1 MARTRYRKPP
11 SPEPVLAAI
20 VIALCASFAI
30 FIPNYRDPQNYLDL
44 TKYLVEIGIV
54 GLVMTYVIITGGI
67 DLSVGSVLALS
78 AVCLGL
84 AWQGLGISI
93 WAAAVLAVLT
103 GTLAGLLN
111 GGLIVGLHIP
121 PLIATLGTMAA
132 LRGVA
137 LGVTRGRSTAGFP
150 ETFEALGRGFYAVGG
165 LQVPAQFVLLLVLA
179 VFAGVVLGRTRFG
192 RYVYAIGLSEPG
204 ARYAGLPVD
213 LSKLLIYT
221 ACGTAAGLAGAIA
234 ASRFQTAKPDLG
246 ISFEL
251 DVITACVV
259 GGVSI
264 YGGRGTILG
273 TMLGLFFVGIVRR
286 GLTFRD
292 VKGEVQDI
300 VVGAVLIL
308 AVFVHQVLVP
318 ALLNLL
324 EQRRTAE
331 EGTP

>member
-1 MARTRYRKPP
+1 MTTRYRRAP

-20 VIALCASFAI
+20 LVLLWVGFAI
-30 FIPNYRDPQNYLDL
+30 AIPNFRDPQNYLDL

-54 GLVMTYVIITGGI
+54 GLAMTYVIITGGI
-67 DLSVGSVLALS
+67 DLSVGSVVGLS

-84 AWQGLGISI
+84 SWQELSLSV
-93 WAAAVLAVLT
+93 WAAVLVAI
-103 GTLAGLLN
+103 LAGAAAGLAN
-111 GGLIVGLHIP
+111 GGFIVGLRIP

-137 LGVTRGRSTAGFP
+137 LGVTQGRSVAGFP
-150 ETFEALGRGFYAVGG
+150 EGFAALGRGFYSVAG
-165 LQVPAQFVLLLVLA
+165 LDIPAQFALLLLLA
-179 VFAGVVLGRTRFG
+179 VLAGVVLARTRFG
-192 RYVYAIGLSEPG
+192 RYVYAIGLNEPG
-204 ARYAGLPVD
+204 ARYAALPVD
-213 LSKLLIYT
+213 MSKLLIYT
-221 ACGTAAGLAGAIA
+221 ACGAAAGLAGAIA
-234 ASRFQTAKPDLG
+234 TSRFQTAKPDLG

-273 TMLGLFFVGIVRR
+273 TMLGLFFVGSLRR
-286 GLTFRD
+286 GLTFLE

-300 VVGAVLIL
+300 VVGAVLVL

-318 ALLNLL
+318 AVMNLL
-324 EQRRTAE
+324 EQRRTAK
-331 EGTP
+331 EGAS

>member
-1 MARTRYRKPP
+1 VTSRYRKAPP
-11 SPEPVLAAI
+11 PEPVLAAI
-20 VIALCASFAI
+20 LVLLWVGFAI
-30 FIPNYRDPQNYLDL
+30 AIPKFREGQNYLEM

-54 GLVMTYVIITGGI
+54 GLAMTYVIITGGI
-67 DLSVGSVLALS
+67 DLSVGSVVGLS

-84 AWQGLGISI
+84 SWQDLGIGI
-93 WAAAVLAVLT
+93 WAAVLVAVVA
-103 GTLAGLLN
+103 GAAAGLLN
-111 GGLIVGLHIP
+111 GGLVVALRIP

-137 LGVTRGRSTAGFP
+137 LGITHGRSVTGFP
-150 ETFEALGRGFYAVGG
+150 QRFEALGRGFYSIAG
-165 LQVPAQFVLLLVLA
+165 LEIPAQFALLLLLAILSGVLLA
-179 VFAGVVLGRTRFG
+179 RTRFG
-192 RYVYAIGLSEPG
+192 RYVYAIGLNEPG

-213 LSKLLIYT
+213 MSKLLIYS
-221 ACGTAAGLAGAIA
+221 ACGAAAGLAGAIA
-234 ASRFQTAKPDLG
+234 VSRFQTAKPDLG

-273 TMLGLFFVGIVRR
+273 TMLGLFFVGSLRR
-286 GLTFRD
+286 GLTFLD

-300 VVGAVLIL
+300 VVGAVLVL

-324 EQRRTAE
+324 EQRRTAK
-331 EGTP
+331 EGAS